1 MLFKQEQLEIREF
14 LKKLQGKNAI
24 DVIVKSLDYAETQLE
39 KAIIDI
45 DIYSVNFINRGGSSR
60 ILFREISF
68 LKANET
74 EVSIFLKNF
83 TFIKFT
89 LI

>member
-14 LKKLQGKNAI
+14 LKKLQGKNVI

-45 DIYSVNFINRGGSSR
+45 DIYIYLV
-60 ILFREISF
+60 
-68 LKANET
+68 
-74 EVSIFLKNF
+74 
-83 TFIKFT
+83 
-89 LI
+89 

>member
-1 MLFKQEQLEIREF
+1 MEIREF
-14 LKKLQGKNAI
+14 LKKLQGKNVI

-60 ILFREISF
+60 ILFREIII
-68 LKANET
+68 LDVDEP
-74 EVSIFLKNF
+74 EVTILLNNFIFV
-83 TFIKFT
+83 KFT